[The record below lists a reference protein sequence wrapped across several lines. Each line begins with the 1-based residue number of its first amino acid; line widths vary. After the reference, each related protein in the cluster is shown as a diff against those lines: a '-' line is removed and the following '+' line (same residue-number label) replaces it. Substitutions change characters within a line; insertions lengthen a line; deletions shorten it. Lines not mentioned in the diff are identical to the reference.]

1 MGLSA
6 KLVSVEKT
14 IETKKLEMIKASQ
27 DEGENV
33 QEEIDKLK
41 QVRTNL
47 KEQLVI
53 LDEKLT
59 DGCLLNNQEERR

>member
-47 KEQLVI
+47 KEQLVT